1 MVVAAS
7 DVHVAKAKQNTSQVQ
22 AGYDRVA
29 VEYARHY
36 HQELQHKPFDRQML
50 DRFADLVRGKGV
62 VCDLGCGPGQIAR
75 YLHDRELAVCGIDL
89 SPAMVEQASDL
100 NPGIEFRQ
108 GDMLGLDV
116 KDEAWAGIA
125 AFYAIVN
132 FPPAD
137 LASVMHEMYR
147 VLQPGGRL
155 LLSFHIG
162 DGIVHVDD
170 LLGCAVSLD
179 FYFVRPEQIAKC
191 LQSAGLEIEEI
202 TQRGPYGPEVEYQS
216 QRAYVFARRPPVS
229 KRA

>member
-1 MVVAAS
+1 MTS
-7 DVHVAKAKQNTSQVQ
+7 TWRRLKQNTSQVQ
-22 AGYDRVA
+22 AGYDQA
-29 VEYARHY
+29 AIEYARHY
-36 HQELQHKPFDRQML
+36 HQELQHKPFDRQLL
-50 DRFADLVRGKGV
+50 DRFADLVRGTGV
-62 VCDLGCGPGQIAR
+62 VCDLGCGPGHIAR
-75 YLHDRELAVCGIDL
+75 YLHDLKLAVCGIDL
-89 SPAMVEQASDL
+89 SPAMVGQARDL

-108 GDMLGLDV
+108 GNMLGLDV

-137 LASVMHEMYR
+137 VALVLLEMYR

-170 LLGCAVSLD
+170 LLGCAVSLN
-179 FYFVRPEQIAKC
+179 FYFFRPEQIAEC
-191 LQSAGLEIEEI
+191 LQSAGFEIEEI
-202 TQRGPYGPEVEYQS
+202 AQRRPYAPEVEYQS